1 MKLKPYE
8 MVVFSMLGTIMYV
21 SKVLMEFLPNIHLLG
36 VFVVATTV
44 VYRKKAL
51 YPIYIYVLLNGLFAG
66 FSMWWVPYT
75 YIWTILWGMVMLLPK
90 NMPRKVAPLVYI
102 GVCAL
107 HGFLFGTFYSVAQ
120 ALMFGLGIKGMIAWI
135 IAGIPWDIVQGVGN
149 FFAGFLIMP
158 IISILKM
165 SKNKGA

>member
-1 MKLKPYE
+1 
-8 MVVFSMLGTIMYV
+8 MVLFSMLGTVMFCSKIIM
-21 SKVLMEFLPNIHLLG
+21 EALPNIHLLVMLTITYTI
-36 VFVVATTV
+36 VF
-44 VYRKKAL
+44 RIKAL
-51 YPIYIYVLLNGLFAG
+51 IPIYVYVLLNGLFAG

-90 NMPRKVAPLVYI
+90 NMPNKVAPLVYI

-165 SKNKGA
+165 SKK